1 MHTKMTDAKMEAQNE
16 RRQRESFRKRKKTI
30 FKNAHA
36 LSKKC
41 KAEVYIIVLRKGRW
55 FTFTSAEKLGWPPT
69 PESMV
74 KLQQC
79 FDDSL

>member
-1 MHTKMTDAKMEAQNE
+1 MNVQTTMTDAKVEAMNE

-74 KLQQC
+74 KSQHY
-79 FDDSL
+79 FI